1 MPEQSYYLGVDIGTT
16 STKAVLFD
24 KSGKLVAADT
34 VFYALETPSPL
45 VAEQDPEEIF
55 RAVLSSVRKTIRKSE
70 IATNQLKLVSFSS
83 AMHSLIAVDAEGNLL
98 TQSITWADTRSSK
111 HAKYI
116 KERLNGHEIYLR
128 TGTPIHAMSPL
139 SKLVWLK
146 DEKPKV
152 FEEAAK
158 FIGIKEFVFHELFGE
173 YVVDHSIASATGLF
187 NLEQLD
193 WDKEALSVAD
203 ITREQ
208 LSQLV
213 PTTHALTG
221 LAPEHALF
229 MGIPEDVPFIVGAS
243 DGVLANL
250 GVDAIEPGV
259 LAVTIG
265 TSGAI
270 RTVTTKPKTD
280 PKGRTFCYA
289 LTENHW
295 VVGGP
300 VNNGGIVLR
309 WLRDEF
315 ASSEVE
321 TAKRLGI
328 DPYDVLT
335 KIAETVNPGADGL
348 LFHPYLTGERAPLW
362 DANARGS
369 FFGLSIYHKKQHMI
383 RAVLEGIV
391 FNLYTVLLA
400 VEELTGEPTRIQAS
414 GGFARSGMWRQLMA
428 DVFDKPVVIPESFES
443 SCLGA
448 VVLGMY
454 ATGEIDDFSIVSK
467 MIGQTHTHEPGETA
481 AGIYRELLPIY
492 IRLSRLLTAEYE
504 SIADFQRKH
513 LE

>member
-1 MPEQSYYLGVDIGTT
+1 MLEPSYYLGVDIGTT
-16 STKAVLFD
+16 STKAVLFA
-24 KSGKLVAADT
+24 KSGKVIASDT
-34 VFYALETPSPL
+34 VFYPLETPNPL

-55 RAVLSSVRKTIRKSE
+55 RAVLSSVRKTIRNSDIDTK
-70 IATNQLKLVSFSS
+70 QLKLVSFSS
-83 AMHSLIAVDAEGNLL
+83 AMHSLIAVDAIGNLL

-111 HAKYI
+111 HAKHI
-116 KERLNGHEIYLR
+116 KEQLNGHEIYLR

-146 DEKPKV
+146 EDEPEIFKQA
-152 FEEAAK
+152 EK
-158 FIGIKEFVFHELFGE
+158 FIGIKEFVFNELFGK

-187 NLEQLD
+187 NLQELD
-193 WDKEALSVAD
+193 WDAEALAVAG
-203 ITREQ
+203 ITPTQ
-208 LSQLV
+208 LSQPV
-213 PTTHALTG
+213 PTTHTTG

-229 MGIPEDVPFIVGAS
+229 MGIPEDVPFIIGAS

-270 RTVTTKPKTD
+270 RTVTTNPKTD

-328 DPYDVLT
+328 DPYEVLT
-335 KIAETVNPGADGL
+335 KIAGTVNPGADGL

-369 FFGLSIYHKKQHMI
+369 FFGLSIHHKKQHMI
-383 RAVLEGIV
+383 RSVLEGIV

-400 VEELTGEPTRIQAS
+400 VEELTGEPLRIQAS
-414 GGFARSGMWRQLMA
+414 GGFARSDMWRQLLA

-454 ATGEIDDFSIVSK
+454 AIGEIDDFSIVSE
-467 MIGQTHTHEPGETA
+467 MIGQTHTHEPDEA
-481 AGIYRELLPIY
+481 SASIYRELLPIY
-492 IRLSRLLTAEYE
+492 IRLSRLLTEEYE